1 MISSNKTPL
10 SFFCWFFLHHF
21 EYAGVLI
28 REQELILVLYAV
40 NGEWF
45 LFNTA
50 VLFGESRMFRTDVTK
65 NQGILV
71 Y

>member
-10 SFFCWFFLHHF
+10 SFCRVFIHHF
-21 EYAGVLI
+21 EHTGVLI
-28 REQELILVLYAV
+28 REQELTLVLYAV
-40 NGEWF
+40 SWEWF

-50 VLFGESRMFRTDVTK
+50 ILFDESRMFRTGVIK
-65 NQGILV
+65 NQEILV